1 MTSLALPAALATA
14 GLLSTA
20 EAAYAAVAPDA
31 RTETATY
38 GSSGQPMSGDVTL
51 TPGLRHPCE
60 PIGNVTITDY
70 GHCCP
75 PVNNVTITDYGHC
88 CNVGNITIP
97 GWGWYCEVGD
107 VPGRDLGFGLHREY
121 AEPGRG

>member
-31 RTETATY
+31 QTRTATY
-38 GSSGQPMSGDVTL
+38 GYPEQPVSGDATL
-51 TPGLRHPCE
+51 TPGVSHPCE

-75 PVNNVTITDYGHC
+75 PVGNITITDYGHC
-88 CNVGNITIP
+88 CNVGNVTIP
-97 GWGWYCEVGD
+97 DWGWICEVD
-107 VPGRDLGFGLHREY
+107 QDPGREQGFSHHR
-121 AEPGRG
+121 AEHEHS